1 MSNSPLQIMRDIRN
15 RVSDPAN
22 YQIRDMELAF
32 RQETEVWVVRV
43 KRKIDD
49 RVLTMELD
57 APDSPPD
64 DVDIARLIL
73 FLEI

>member
-1 MSNSPLQIMRDIRN
+1 MIMRDIRN

-22 YQIRDMELAF
+22 YQIRDIELAF
-32 RQETEVWVVRV
+32 RQEHEVWVVRI
-43 KRKIDD
+43 KRKSDD
-49 RVLTMELD
+49 RVLTIELD

-73 FLEI
+73 FLEV

>member
-15 RVSDPAN
+15 RVSDQAN

-32 RQETEVWVVRV
+32 RQETEVWVVRI
-43 KRKIDD
+43 KRKTDD
-49 RVLTMELD
+49 RVLTIELD

-64 DVDIARLIL
+64 DVDIARLLL
-73 FLEI
+73 FLG